1 MNLFKVMQMHG
12 RFRRA
17 GFARSLGGLV
27 AGAWLFLAW
36 AASAAEFQ
44 LSTNWVQ
51 IKAGSFTM
59 GSPVQDADRGSD
71 ESPPT
76 QVTISQ
82 GFWMYKYEV
91 TQREY
96 LALMK
101 TNPAAFSGD
110 LNRPVERV
118 NWQDAVNYCV
128 KLTVQ
133 EQQAG
138 RLPRGY
144 VYRLPTEAEWE
155 YACRAGTTTRF
166 DFGDDPQSAA
176 LPHHAWYVA
185 NSAGK
190 THPVGHKKPNA
201 WGLYD
206 MHGNVWEWCLDGYA
220 PSYPGGKAADPTG
233 AKSGLKHVVRGGCWS
248 NAAAM
253 CRAANRNAYPPGH
266 RSNGVGFRV
275 VLAPNL

>member
-1 MNLFKVMQMHG
+1 MNLFKRMGGNHRRGGWARAVG
-12 RFRRA
+12 RA
-17 GFARSLGGLV
+17 V
-27 AGAWLFLAW
+27 AGIFLVF
-36 AASAAEFQ
+36 SLDTLAAEPQ

-51 IKAGSFTM
+51 LKPGAFTL
-59 GSPVQDADRGSD
+59 GSPSQDADRGSD

-76 QVTISQ
+76 QVTITQ
-82 GFWMYKYEV
+82 GFWMHRHEV
-91 TQREY
+91 TQGEY
-96 LALMK
+96 LALMR
-101 TNPAAFSGD
+101 TNPAAFTGD

-118 NWQDAVNYCV
+118 SWQEAVNYCV

-155 YACRAGTTTRF
+155 YACRAGATTRF
-166 DFGDDPQSAA
+166 GYGDDPQYSALGQYAWSAA
-176 LPHHAWYVA
+176 
-185 NSAGK
+185 NGGDK
-190 THPVGHKKPNA
+190 THPVAHKKPNA

-206 MHGNVWEWCLDGYA
+206 LHGNVWEWCLDWYA

-233 AKSGLKHVVRGGCWS
+233 AKSGLKRVVRGGCW
-248 NAAAM
+248 NNPAAV
-253 CRAANRNAYPPGH
+253 CRAANRNAYPPGR

-275 VLAPNL
+275 VLAPNI